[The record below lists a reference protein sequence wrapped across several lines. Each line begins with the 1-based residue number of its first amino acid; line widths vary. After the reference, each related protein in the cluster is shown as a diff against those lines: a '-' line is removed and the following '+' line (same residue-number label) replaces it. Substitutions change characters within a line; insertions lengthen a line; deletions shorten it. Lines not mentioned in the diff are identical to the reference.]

1 MKVIIFIIIVFVV
14 SALSDILLNL
24 LSKNQLTKEYNL
36 KIIMSLKP
44 YFKNKT
50 MIQSAI
56 YAGITIIV
64 ALLIN
69 MLISKN
75 IFGFYIP
82 RNNIE
87 LIKFISIAF
96 PLGYA
101 IDIMIDKLKIFGNS
115 LDLYYKAAG
124 AGLWGALAFVFS
136 IIISYLVQNIFKNKY
151 IINSTNRNNII
162 IL

>member
-1 MKVIIFIIIVFVV
+1 MKVIMFIIIVFVV

-44 YFKNKT
+44 YFKNKS
-50 MIQSAI
+50 MIQSAV

-101 IDIMIDKLKIFGNS
+101 IDIMIDNLKIFGNS
-115 LDLYYKAAG
+115 LDLYYKVAG

-136 IIISYLVQNIFKNKY
+136 IIISYLIQNIF
-151 IINSTNRNNII
+151 
-162 IL
+162 

>member
-1 MKVIIFIIIVFVV
+1 MKVIMFIIIVFVV

-44 YFKNKT
+44 YFKNKS

-56 YAGITIIV
+56 YAGITIII

-69 MLISKN
+69 MLISKI
-75 IFGFYIP
+75 IFGFFIP
-82 RNNIE
+82 LNNNE

-96 PLGYA
+96 PLGYV
-101 IDIMIDKLKIFGNS
+101 IDIIIDKFKIFGKS
-115 LDLYYKAAG
+115 LDLYYKVAG

-136 IIISYLVQNIFKNKY
+136 IIISYLL
-151 IINSTNRNNII
+151 T
-162 IL
+162 ILFQ